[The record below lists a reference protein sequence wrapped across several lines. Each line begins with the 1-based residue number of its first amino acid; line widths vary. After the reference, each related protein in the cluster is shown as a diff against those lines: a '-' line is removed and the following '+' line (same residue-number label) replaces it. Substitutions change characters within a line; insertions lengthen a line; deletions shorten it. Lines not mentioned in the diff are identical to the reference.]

1 VAETLGLP
9 RAATVIAI
17 GLKVGAEHPLTPA
30 ATRLVIANLLAGA
43 LTNSCHLQSASG
55 AEEPAA
61 FTAILP
67 DDSQVL
73 ALIRRLQSVQAEFHE
88 THHDVTVHYVIHHGV
103 VFPGP
108 KGYIGSAMRSAH
120 SRLARLPADIP
131 CAATIDFA
139 AFTETW
145 ASRPIVFRDYDELP
159 LNLGLL
165 AYSLT
170 DAMIAGA
177 GRSLDQAA
185 LLTYL
190 TSRLADY
197 LGPFAEVLVDAARRS
212 SSNTNQ
218 LIEDLAREID
228 DPHARH
234 AFQSDVRAFLG
245 SFSPT

>member
-1 VAETLGLP
+1 MAETLGSP

-17 GLKVGAEHPLTPA
+17 GLKAGAEHPLTPS
-30 ATRLVIANLLAGA
+30 ATRMIISNLLAGA
-43 LTNSCHLQSASG
+43 LAGSCLLQSASG
-55 AEEPAA
+55 PDEQAA

-67 DDSQVL
+67 DDSQVV
-73 ALIRRLQSVQAEFHE
+73 ALIRRLQGVQVEFHD
-88 THHDVTVHYVIHHGV
+88 THHDITVHYVIHHGV

-120 SRLARLPADIP
+120 SRLARLPAHIP
-131 CAATIDFA
+131 SAATNDFA

-145 ASRPIVFRDYDELP
+145 TNRPIVFGDYDELP
-159 LNLGLL
+159 LSLGLL
-165 AYSLT
+165 AFRLT
-170 DAMIAGA
+170 ETGAAGA
-177 GRSLDQAA
+177 ASLDQAA
-185 LLTYL
+185 LLAFL

-228 DPHARH
+228 DPTARK
-234 AFQSDVRAFLG
+234 AFLADAQTFFV
-245 SFSPT
+245 SFSPP

>member
-1 VAETLGLP
+1 MTKVLGSP
-9 RAATVIAI
+9 RATTVIAI
-17 GLKVGAEHPLTPA
+17 GLKVGADHPLTPS
-30 ATRLVIANLLAGA
+30 ATRMIISNLLAGA
-43 LTNSCHLQSASG
+43 LANSCYLQSASG
-55 AEEPAA
+55 QDEPAA
-61 FTAILP
+61 FTAVVA

-73 ALIRRLQSVQAEFHE
+73 ALIRRLQGVQAEFHD
-88 THHDVTVHYVIHHGV
+88 THHDITVHYVIHHGV

-120 SRLARLPADIP
+120 SRLARLPAGIP
-131 CAATIDFA
+131 SAATTDFA

-145 ASRPIVFRDYDELP
+145 TTRPIIFRDYDELP
-159 LNLGLL
+159 LSLGLL
-165 AYSLT
+165 AFSLT
-170 DAMIAGA
+170 DATAAGA
-177 GRSLDQAA
+177 VRSLDQTT

-228 DPHARH
+228 DPQARL
-234 AFQSDVRAFLG
+234 AFQSDVQEFLA
-245 SFSPT
+245 SFSPS

>member
-1 VAETLGLP
+1 MAETLGLP
-9 RAATVIAI
+9 RAATVVAI
-17 GLKVGAEHPLTPA
+17 GLKIGAEHPLTPA
-30 ATRLVIANLLAGA
+30 ATRMVIANLLAGT
-43 LTNSCHLQSASG
+43 LTNNCHLQSASLPD
-55 AEEPAA
+55 EPAA

-73 ALIRRLQSVQAEFHE
+73 ALIRRLQGVQAEFHH

-103 VFPGP
+103 VFLGP

-131 CAATIDFA
+131 SAATTDFA

-145 ASRPIVFRDYDELP
+145 TTCPIVFEDYDELP

-165 AYSLT
+165 AFSLT
-170 DAMIAGA
+170 DATAAGA
-177 GRSLDQAA
+177 TRTLDQAT

-197 LGPFAEVLVDAARRS
+197 IGPFAEVLVDAARRS

-228 DPHARH
+228 DPQARQ
-234 AFQSDVRAFLG
+234 AFQSDAQAFLG
-245 SFSPT
+245 NFSPL